1 MEKKNRFSRPFWLVL
16 DVKNRYLS
24 DTNKMLKYRKHCRR
38 DYQLVLNFI
47 FDFEETKTNGRRHE
61 TPDAHESFFSP
72 VSIHRNDE
80 TIEFPHEY

>member
-47 FDFEETKTNGRRHE
+47 FDFEDQWPTARDIRCTRI
-61 TPDAHESFFSP
+61 FFFP
-72 VSIHRNDE
+72 RFDPAKRRNDR
-80 TIEFPHEY
+80 ISA